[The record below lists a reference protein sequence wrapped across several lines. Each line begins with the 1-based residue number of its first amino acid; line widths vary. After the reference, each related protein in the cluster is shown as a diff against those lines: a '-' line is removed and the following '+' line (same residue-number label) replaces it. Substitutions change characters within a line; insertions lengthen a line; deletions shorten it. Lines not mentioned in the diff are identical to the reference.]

1 MILAAPAV
9 FKGELSLGPPSID
22 AIARSDV
29 ELARKKVA
37 IAGPLPYHIPNAER
51 MVSFQEGMKRMK
63 GMCALFAAALCL
75 MIVAGCDGKGG
86 SREASKTSANASS
99 LGEAGMWLPFNEG
112 MALAAKENKHVVI
125 DFYTTWCHWCKVMD
139 RETFSNPEVKKY
151 LAENFVTIRIN
162 AESTSEKVS
171 YKGEDLT
178 PVALARA
185 FGVKGFPSLAY
196 LDREGELVTI
206 VPGFVPAKTFLPLLR
221 YMQNECYKQQMT
233 FEEFMKKKGECDTTG
248 TK

>member
-1 MILAAPAV
+1 MKKAYALLGAA
-9 FKGELSLGPPSID
+9 LC
-22 AIARSDV
+22 
-29 ELARKKVA
+29 VA
-37 IAGPLPYHIPNAER
+37 IAMGC
-51 MVSFQEGMKRMK
+51 GDK
-63 GMCALFAAALCL
+63 G
-75 MIVAGCDGKGG
+75 
-86 SREASKTSANASS
+86 ASKEPAKASSDGSAANA
-99 LGEAGMWLPFNEG
+99 GAWLPFNEG

-171 YKGEDLT
+171 YKGEEMT

-206 VPGFVPAKTFLPLLR
+206 VPGFVPAKTFLPLLQ
-221 YMQNECYKQQMT
+221 YVQKECYKQQMT
-233 FEEFMKKKGECDTTG
+233 FDEFMKKKGECDTTG
-248 TK
+248 TR

>member
-1 MILAAPAV
+1 MKKAYALLGAA
-9 FKGELSLGPPSID
+9 LC
-22 AIARSDV
+22 
-29 ELARKKVA
+29 VA
-37 IAGPLPYHIPNAER
+37 IA
-51 MVSFQEGMKRMK
+51 M
-63 GMCALFAAALCL
+63 
-75 MIVAGCDGKGG
+75 GCDVKGG
-86 SREASKTSANASS
+86 SGEASKTSANASS
-99 LGEAGMWLPFNEG
+99 LGEAGIWLPFNEG

-171 YKGEDLT
+171 YRGEELT
-178 PVALARA
+178 PVELSRA

-233 FEEFMKKKGECDTTG
+233 FDEFMKKKGECDTTG

>member
-1 MILAAPAV
+1 MK
-9 FKGELSLGPPSID
+9 KGYALLG
-22 AIARSDV
+22 
-29 ELARKKVA
+29 
-37 IAGPLPYHIPNAER
+37 
-51 MVSFQEGMKRMK
+51 
-63 GMCALFAAALCL
+63 AALC
-75 MIVAGCDGKGG
+75 VAITMGCGDKG
-86 SREASKTSANASS
+86 ASKEPAKTFSDGSAAS
-99 LGEAGMWLPFNEG
+99 AGTWLPFNEG

-171 YKGEDLT
+171 YKGEELT

-233 FEEFMKKKGECDTTG
+233 FDEFMKKKGECDTTG
-248 TK
+248 AI